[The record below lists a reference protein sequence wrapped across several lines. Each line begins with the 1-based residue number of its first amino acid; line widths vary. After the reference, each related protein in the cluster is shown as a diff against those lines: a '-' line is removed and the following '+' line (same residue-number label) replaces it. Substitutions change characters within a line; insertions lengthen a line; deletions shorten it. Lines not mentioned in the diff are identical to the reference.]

1 MTKHAHKWSFQNV
14 GGATRV
20 KIHSGDDIRNLE
32 HLDQKMWTVL
42 SCPINGLEI
51 DAKSMAY
58 ADCDGDGRLRVNE
71 VIATSKWLCE
81 ALTDPGLL
89 CKSPAA
95 LPLSAINQET
105 ALGEKLYKSA
115 KQIVKSLGKE
125 SEELTKAETS
135 DNIAIF
141 AKTRFNGDGVII
153 PVSSDIAEEQAA
165 IAAAV
170 TVTGGTLDR
179 SGEMGVTAEQIEA
192 LYTSLNAYKAWQ
204 EAAVEAPFG
213 ADTDT
218 VIAAYNALDA
228 KVQDFF
234 VRSELAAFDTDS
246 IAALDVQVASIAA
259 ISAENLTSKMDE
271 IATYPLARITGKA
284 EIPLHEPVNPA
295 WAAQWEVIKSISRD
309 ERIASSQ
316 DQTSASK
323 VLTKAD
329 WSAIG
334 AKLAA
339 YTTWLNAKA
348 GAEVEA
354 LGAETIATLLAQD
367 KKAALLNLVEQD
379 KALAEEAAN
388 IQLVDKLVHLTAD
401 FYTILKNFITLQD
414 FYSTDKHVK
423 GIFQAGTL
431 IIDQRA
437 CHLCLKVDNAA
448 AHNSMAPQSGMYL
461 IYCDCTTKSKPN
473 KISIV
478 AAMTMGDTGDISVGK
493 NAIFYDRNGLDW
505 DAVVTKI
512 VDNPISIGQAF
523 WSPYKRLSNTI
534 ENLINKRAA
543 EKDAKVMGDLNTKVT
558 TAPAAATGEAAAPQ
572 PPFDIAKFA
581 GIFAAFGMALG
592 MIGTALV
599 SLARGL
605 SDLMWWQLLIVFVAI
620 ILCISGPSMIMA
632 WMKLRKRNLAPLL
645 NANGWAI
652 NAASVVNIA
661 FGNTLTDIV
670 KFPKLKL
677 KDPYAKKGLAT
688 WKKWVISLAII
699 AVLALSAAAVWYF
712 CFREEPL
719 PEPQPI
725 EESIQTDTTKVAQDS
740 TLQKAAEDL
749 KKKSFELGEEM
760 EIMGL

>member
-1 MTKHAHKWSFQNV
+1 MTKHAHKWSFQNI
-14 GGATRV
+14 GGETRV
-20 KIHSGDDIRNLE
+20 KIHSGEDIRNLE

-42 SCPINGLEI
+42 SCPTNGLEI
-51 DAKSMAY
+51 DAKSMTY
-58 ADCDGDGRLRVNE
+58 TDCDGDGRLRVNE

-105 ALGEKLYKSA
+105 ELGRKLYSSA
-115 KQIVKSLGKE
+115 KQIITSLGKE
-125 SEELTKAETS
+125 TEELTKAETA

-141 AKTRFNGDGVII
+141 AKTRFNGDGIII
-153 PVSSDIAEEQAA
+153 PVSAENEEEQAA
-165 IAAAV
+165 ISAAV
-170 TVTGGTLDR
+170 TVTGGSADR
-179 SGEMGVTAEQIEA
+179 SGEMGVSAEQIEA
-192 LYTSLNAYKAWQ
+192 LYASLAAYKAWQ
-204 EAAVEAPFG
+204 DAAVEAPFG
-213 ADTDT
+213 ADTDA

-228 KVQDFF
+228 KVKDFF
-234 VRSELAAFDTDS
+234 LRSELAAFDTDS
-246 IAALDVQVASIAA
+246 VAALDVQVASIAA
-259 ISAENLTSKMDE
+259 ISAENLTGKMDE

-284 EIPLHEPVNPA
+284 EIVLAEPVNPA
-295 WAAQWEVIKSISRD
+295 WAAQFEVIK
-309 ERIASSQ
+309 
-316 DQTSASK
+316 
-323 VLTKAD
+323 TKALPAKSTTLTAQD
-329 WSAIG
+329 WTAIG

-339 YTTWLNAKA
+339 YTAWIGTKA

-354 LGAETIATLLAQD
+354 LGAETIAALLTQNKKEALLA
-367 KKAALLNLVEQD
+367 LVEED
-379 KALAEEAAN
+379 KALAEEANN
-388 IQLVDKLVHLTAD
+388 IQQVDKLVHLAAD

-414 FYSTDKHVK
+414 FYSTDTNVK
-423 GIFQAGTL
+423 AIFQAGTL

-437 CHLCLKVDNAA
+437 CHLCLRVDNTA

-461 IYCDCTTKSKPN
+461 IYCDCTTKSKPG

-512 VDNPISIGQAF
+512 IDNPISIGQAF
-523 WSPYKRLSNTI
+523 WSPYKRLSTTI

-543 EKDAKVMGDLNTKVT
+543 EKDAKVMGDLNAKVT
-558 TAPAAATGEAAAPQ
+558 TAPVTATGEAAPQ

-592 MIGTALV
+592 MIGTALASV
-599 SLARGL
+599 AAGL
-605 SDLMWWQLLIVFVAI
+605 MKLQWWQLLIVFVAI

-652 NAASVVNIA
+652 NASSIVSIM
-661 FGNTLTDIV
+661 FGNTLTDV
-670 KFPKLKL
+670 AKFPKLKL

-688 WKKWVISLAII
+688 WKKWVISLSVVVA
-699 AVLALSAAAVWYF
+699 LALAGVAVWYF
-712 CFREEPL
+712 CFREEPIA
-719 PEPQPI
+719 EPAAVECP
-725 EESIQTDTTKVAQDS
+725 TDSTTVVPDS
-740 TLQKAAEDL
+740 TLQKEAEEL

-760 EIMGL
+760 EVMGL

>member
-1 MTKHAHKWSFQNV
+1 MTTKHTHKWSFQNI

-20 KIHSGDDIRNLE
+20 KIHSGEDIRNLE

-42 SCPINGLEI
+42 SCPISGLEI
-51 DAKSMAY
+51 DPKSMAY
-58 ADCDGDGRLRVNE
+58 ADCDGDGKLRVNE
-71 VIATSKWLCE
+71 IIATSKWLCE

-105 ALGEKLYKSA
+105 ELGRKLYNSA
-115 KQIVKSLGKE
+115 KQIVTNLGKE
-125 SEELTKAETS
+125 AEELTKAETA

-141 AKTRFNGDGVII
+141 AQTRFNGDGII
-153 PVSSDIAEEQAA
+153 TASSTEDAEEKAA

-170 TVTGGTLDR
+170 TVTGGTPDR
-179 SGEMGVTAEQIEA
+179 SGETGVSADQIEA
-192 LYTSLNAYKAWQ
+192 LYAALAAHKAWKD
-204 EAAVEAPFG
+204 AAVEAPFG
-213 ADTDT
+213 ADTDA

-228 KVQDFF
+228 KVKDFF

-246 IAALDVQVASIAA
+246 IAALDVQVSSIAA
-259 ISAENLTSKMDE
+259 ISAENLTGKLDE
-271 IATYPLARITGKA
+271 IATYPLARITGKP
-284 EIPLHEPVNPA
+284 EISLSEPINPA
-295 WAAQWEVIKSISRD
+295 WAAQFKTIVETPFM
-309 ERIASSQ
+309 ASLKTLTL
-316 DQTSASK
+316 QTWTE
-323 VLTKAD
+323 LGT
-329 WSAIG
+329 
-334 AKLAA
+334 KLAA
-339 YTTWLNAKA
+339 YTAWLGAKA
-348 GAEVEA
+348 GAEVEP
-354 LGAETIATLLAQD
+354 LGADAITALLAQD
-367 KKAALLNLVEQD
+367 KKAALLALVEQD

-414 FYSTDKHVK
+414 FYSTDKSVK
-423 GIFQAGTL
+423 AIFQAGTL

-437 CHLCLKVDNAA
+437 CHLCLRVDNAA
-448 AHNSMAPQSGMYL
+448 AHNTMAPQSGMYL
-461 IYCDCTTKSKPN
+461 IYCDCTTKSKPG

-512 VDNPISIGQAF
+512 SDNPISIGQAF

-558 TAPAAATGEAAAPQ
+558 TAPVAGAAPEAAQ

-592 MIGTALV
+592 MIGTALASV
-599 SLARGL
+599 ASGLATL
-605 SDLMWWQLLIVFVAI
+605 VWWQLIIVFVAI
-620 ILCISGPSMIMA
+620 VLCISGPSMIMA

-645 NANGWAI
+645 NANGWAV
-652 NAASVVNIA
+652 NASSVVNIA
-661 FGNTLTDIV
+661 FGNTLTDVV

-688 WKKWVISLAII
+688 WQKWAISLA
-699 AVLALSAAAVWYF
+699 VLAFVALSAAAVWYF
-712 CFREEPL
+712 CFREEPVAEQAVVEC
-719 PEPQPI
+719 PTD
-725 EESIQTDTTKVAQDS
+725 SIQPKAPDS
-740 TLQKAAEDL
+740 TLQKEAEEL

>member
-1 MTKHAHKWSFQNV
+1 MTKHTHKWSFQNI

-20 KIHSGDDIRNLE
+20 KIHSGEDIRNLE

-42 SCPINGLEI
+42 SCPISGLEI
-51 DAKSMAY
+51 DPKSMAY
-58 ADCDGDGRLRVNE
+58 ADCDGDGKLRVNE
-71 VIATSKWLCE
+71 IIATSKWLCE
-81 ALTDPGLL
+81 ALTDPALL

-105 ALGEKLYKSA
+105 ELGKKLYSSA
-115 KQIVKSLGKE
+115 QQILTNLGKE
-125 SEELTKAETS
+125 AQELTKAETA

-141 AKTRFNGDGVII
+141 AQTRFNGDGII
-153 PVSSDIAEEQAA
+153 TASSTEDADEKAA

-170 TVTGGTLDR
+170 TVTGGTPDR
-179 SGEMGVTAEQIEA
+179 SGETGVSADQIEA
-192 LYTSLNAYKAWQ
+192 LYAALAAHQAWKD
-204 EAAVEAPFG
+204 AAVEAPFG
-213 ADTDT
+213 ADTDA

-259 ISAENLTSKMDE
+259 ISAENLTGKLDE
-271 IATYPLARITGKA
+271 IATYPLARITGKP
-284 EIPLHEPVNPA
+284 EISLSEPINPA
-295 WAAQWEVIKSISRD
+295 WAAQFETIK
-309 ERIASSQ
+309 
-316 DQTSASK
+316 K
-323 VLTKAD
+323 VLTPQDSKLTAQNWKD
-329 WSAIG
+329 LG
-334 AKLAA
+334 TKLAA
-339 YTTWLNAKA
+339 YTAWLGAKA
-348 GAEVEA
+348 GAEVEP
-354 LGAETIATLLAQD
+354 LGADAITALLTQD
-367 KKAALLNLVEQD
+367 KKAALLALVEQD

-388 IQLVDKLVHLTAD
+388 IQLVDKLVHLSAD

-414 FYSTDKHVK
+414 FYSTNKSVK
-423 GIFQAGTL
+423 AIFQAGTL

-437 CHLCLKVDNAA
+437 CHLCLRVDNAA
-448 AHNSMAPQSGMYL
+448 AHNTMAPQSGMYL
-461 IYCDCTTKSKPN
+461 IYCDCTTKSKPG

-512 VDNPISIGQAF
+512 IDNPISIGQAF
-523 WSPYKRLSNTI
+523 WSPYKRLSSTI

-558 TAPAAATGEAAAPQ
+558 TAPTAPGSEPTAQ

-592 MIGTALV
+592 MIGTALASV
-599 SLARGL
+599 ASGLATL
-605 SDLMWWQLLIVFVAI
+605 VWWQLIIVFVAI

-645 NANGWAI
+645 NANGWAV
-652 NAASVVNIA
+652 NASSVVNIA
-661 FGNTLTDIV
+661 FGNTLTDVV

-688 WKKWVISLAII
+688 WKKWVISLS
-699 AVLALSAAAVWYF
+699 VLAFVALSAAAVWYF
-712 CFREEPL
+712 CFREEPVA
-719 PEPQPI
+719 EPAAVECP
-725 EESIQTDTTKVAQDS
+725 TDSTAVAPDS
-740 TLQKAAEDL
+740 TLQKEAEEL

>member
-1 MTKHAHKWSFQNV
+1 MTKHTHKWSFQNI

-20 KIHSGDDIRNLE
+20 KIHSGEDIRNLE

-51 DAKSMAY
+51 DPKSMAY
-58 ADCDGDGRLRVNE
+58 ADCDGDGKLRVNE
-71 VIATSKWLCE
+71 IIATSKWLCE

-105 ALGEKLYKSA
+105 ELGKKLYSSA
-115 KQIVKSLGKE
+115 QQILTNLGKE
-125 SEELTKAETS
+125 AQELTKAETA

-141 AKTRFNGDGVII
+141 AQTRFNGDGII
-153 PVSSDIAEEQAA
+153 TASSTEDVDEKAA

-170 TVTGGTLDR
+170 TVTGGTPDR
-179 SGEMGVTAEQIEA
+179 SGETGVSADQIEA
-192 LYTSLNAYKAWQ
+192 LYAALAAYQAWKD
-204 EAAVEAPFG
+204 AAVEAPFG
-213 ADTDT
+213 ADTDA

-228 KVQDFF
+228 KVKDFF

-246 IAALDVQVASIAA
+246 IAALDVQVSSIAA
-259 ISAENLTSKMDE
+259 ISAENLTGKLDE
-271 IATYPLARITGKA
+271 IATYPLARITGKP
-284 EIPLHEPVNPA
+284 EISLSESINPA
-295 WAAQWEVIKSISRD
+295 WAAQFETIK
-309 ERIASSQ
+309 
-316 DQTSASK
+316 K
-323 VLTKAD
+323 VLTAQDSKLTAQNWKD
-329 WSAIG
+329 LG
-334 AKLAA
+334 TKLAA
-339 YTTWLNAKA
+339 YTAWLGAKT
-348 GAEVEA
+348 GAEVEP
-354 LGAETIATLLAQD
+354 LGADTITVLLTQD
-367 KKAALLNLVEQD
+367 KKAALLALVEQD

-388 IQLVDKLVHLTAD
+388 IQLVDKLVHLSAD

-414 FYSTDKHVK
+414 FYSTNKSVK
-423 GIFQAGTL
+423 AIFQAGTL

-437 CHLCLKVDNAA
+437 CHLCLRVDNAA
-448 AHNSMAPQSGMYL
+448 AHNTMAPQSGMYL
-461 IYCDCTTKSKPN
+461 IYCDCTTKSKPG

-512 VDNPISIGQAF
+512 IDNPISIGQAF

-558 TAPAAATGEAAAPQ
+558 TAPTAPGSEPTAQ

-592 MIGTALV
+592 MIGTALASV
-599 SLARGL
+599 ATGL
-605 SDLMWWQLLIVFVAI
+605 MKLEWWQLIIVFVAI
-620 ILCISGPSMIMA
+620 VLCISGPSMIMA

-645 NANGWAI
+645 NANGWAV
-652 NAASVVNIA
+652 NASSVVNIA
-661 FGNTLTDIV
+661 FGNTLTDVV

-688 WKKWVISLAII
+688 WKKWVISLS
-699 AVLALSAAAVWYF
+699 VLAFVALSAVAVWYF
-712 CFREEPL
+712 CFREEPVA
-719 PEPQPI
+719 EPTAVECPTD
-725 EESIQTDTTKVAQDS
+725 SIQAQAPDS

>member
-1 MTKHAHKWSFQNV
+1 MTKHSHKWSFQNV

-20 KIHSGDDIRNLE
+20 KIHSGEDIRNLE

-58 ADCDGDGRLRVNE
+58 ADCDGDGKLRVNE

-81 ALTDPGLL
+81 ALVDPAIL
-89 CKSPAA
+89 CKSPVA

-105 ALGEKLYKSA
+105 ELGKKLYSSA
-115 KQIVKSLGKE
+115 KQIVTNLGKE
-125 SEELTKAETS
+125 AEELTKAETA

-141 AKTRFNGDGVII
+141 AKTRFNGDGII
-153 PVSSDIAEEQAA
+153 TAASTDDSEEQAA

-170 TVTGGTLDR
+170 TVTGGTADR
-179 SGEMGVTAEQIEA
+179 SGETGVSAEQIEA
-192 LYTSLNAYKAWQ
+192 FYASLAAYKAWQ
-204 EAAVEAPFG
+204 DAAVEAPFG
-213 ADTDT
+213 ADTDA

-228 KVQDFF
+228 KVKDFF
-234 VRSELAAFDTDS
+234 LRSELAAFDTDS
-246 IAALDVQVASIAA
+246 VAALDVQVASIAA
-259 ISAENLTSKMDE
+259 ISAENLTGKMDE
-271 IATYPLARITGKA
+271 IATYPLARVTGKA
-284 EIPLHEPVNPA
+284 EIVLAEPVNPA
-295 WAAQWEVIKSISRD
+295 WAAPFEVIKGKAL
-309 ERIASSQ
+309 EAKQ
-316 DQTSASK
+316 KT
-323 VLTKAD
+323 LTAAD

-339 YTTWLNAKA
+339 YTAWIGAKA

-354 LGAETIATLLAQD
+354 LGADAIANLLAQD
-367 KKAALLNLVEQD
+367 KKAALLALVEQD

-401 FYTILKNFITLQD
+401 FYNILKNFITLQD
-414 FYSTDKHVK
+414 FYSTDKSVK
-423 GIFQAGTL
+423 AIFQAGTL

-437 CHLCLKVDNAA
+437 CHLCLRVDNAA

-461 IYCDCTTKSKPN
+461 IYCDCTTKSKPG

-512 VDNPISIGQAF
+512 IDNPISIGQAF
-523 WSPYKRLSNTI
+523 WSPYKRLSTTI

-543 EKDAKVMGDLNTKVT
+543 EKDAKVMGDLNAKVT
-558 TAPAAATGEAAAPQ
+558 TAPTADAAAAPQ

-592 MIGTALV
+592 MIGTALASV
-599 SLARGL
+599 ASGL
-605 SDLMWWQLLIVFVAI
+605 SDLKWWQLIIVFVAI

-645 NANGWAI
+645 NANGWAV
-652 NAASVVNIA
+652 NAASLVNIA
-661 FGNTLTDIV
+661 FGNTLTDVV

-677 KDPYAKKGLAT
+677 KDPYAKAGLPT
-688 WKKWVISLAII
+688 WKKWVISLSV
-699 AVLALSAAAVWYF
+699 VLAVALAGLAVWYF
-712 CFREEPL
+712 CFREEPVA
-719 PEPQPI
+719 EPAAI
-725 EESIQTDTTKVAQDS
+725 ECPADSTAVAAEKDS
-740 TLQKAAEDL
+740 TLEKEAEEL
-749 KKKSFELGEEM
+749 RKKSFELGEEM

>member
-1 MTKHAHKWSFQNV
+1 MTKHSHKWSFQNV

-20 KIHSGDDIRNLE
+20 KIHSGEDIRNLE

-58 ADCDGDGRLRVNE
+58 ADCDGDGKLRVNE

-81 ALTDPGLL
+81 ALVDPAIL
-89 CKSPAA
+89 CKSPIA

-105 ALGEKLYKSA
+105 ELGKKLYSSA
-115 KQIVKSLGKE
+115 TQIVTNLGKE
-125 SEELTKAETS
+125 AEELTKAETA

-141 AKTRFNGDGVII
+141 AKTRFNGDGII
-153 PVSSDIAEEQAA
+153 TAASTDDAEEQAA

-170 TVTGGTLDR
+170 TVTGGTADR
-179 SGEMGVTAEQIEA
+179 SGETGVSAEQIEA
-192 LYTSLNAYKAWQ
+192 FYASLAAYKAWQ
-204 EAAVEAPFG
+204 DAAVEAPFG
-213 ADTDT
+213 ADTDA

-228 KVQDFF
+228 KVKDFF
-234 VRSELAAFDTDS
+234 LRSELAAFDTDS
-246 IAALDVQVASIAA
+246 VAALDVQVASIAA
-259 ISAENLTSKMDE
+259 ISAENLTGKMDE
-271 IATYPLARITGKA
+271 IATYPLARVTGKA
-284 EIPLHEPVNPA
+284 EIVLAEPVNPA
-295 WAAQWEVIKSISRD
+295 WAAPFEVIKGKAL
-309 ERIASSQ
+309 EAKQ
-316 DQTSASK
+316 KT
-323 VLTKAD
+323 LTADD

-339 YTTWLNAKA
+339 YTAWTGAKA

-354 LGAETIATLLAQD
+354 LGADAIANLLAQD
-367 KKAALLNLVEQD
+367 KKAALLALVEQD

-388 IQLVDKLVHLTAD
+388 IQLVDKLVHLAAD

-414 FYSTDKHVK
+414 FYSTDKSVK
-423 GIFQAGTL
+423 AIFQAGTL

-437 CHLCLKVDNAA
+437 CHLCLRVDNAA

-461 IYCDCTTKSKPN
+461 IYCDCTTKSKPG

-512 VDNPISIGQAF
+512 IDNPISIGQAF
-523 WSPYKRLSNTI
+523 WSPYKRLSTTI

-543 EKDAKVMGDLNTKVT
+543 EKDAKVMGDLNAKVT
-558 TAPAAATGEAAAPQ
+558 TAPAAGAAPAAPQ

-592 MIGTALV
+592 MIGTALASV
-599 SLARGL
+599 ASGL
-605 SDLMWWQLLIVFVAI
+605 SDLKWWQLIIVFVAI

-645 NANGWAI
+645 NANGWAV

-661 FGNTLTDIV
+661 FGNTLTDMV

-677 KDPYAKKGLAT
+677 KDPYAKAGLPT
-688 WKKWVISLAII
+688 WKKWVISLSV
-699 AVLALSAAAVWYF
+699 VLAVALAGLAVWYF
-712 CFREEPL
+712 CFREEPVA
-719 PEPQPI
+719 EPAAI
-725 EESIQTDTTKVAQDS
+725 ECPADSTTVAAEKDS
-740 TLQKAAEDL
+740 TLQKEAEEL
-749 KKKSFELGEEM
+749 RKKSFELGEEM